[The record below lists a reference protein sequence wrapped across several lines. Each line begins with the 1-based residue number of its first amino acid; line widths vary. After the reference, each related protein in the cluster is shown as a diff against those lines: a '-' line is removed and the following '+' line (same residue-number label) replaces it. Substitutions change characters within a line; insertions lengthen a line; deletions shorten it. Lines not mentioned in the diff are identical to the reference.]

1 MSVYGEDRYYEP
13 EDGEDQEEIDSYV
26 DDYVAYEMRKGG
38 DLDPTEQ
45 GNFCEAVSE
54 CGLPEELENWEDATE
69 EQKEQ
74 VKQYWEDIARSRGE
88 ESYYDNL

>member
-1 MSVYGEDRYYEP
+1 MMYNNDNYYEP
-13 EDGEDQEEIDSYV
+13 EDGDDPEELDSYV
-26 DDYVAYEMRKGG
+26 EDYIKFEMRKGG

-54 CGLPEELENWEDATE
+54 CGLPEELENWEDATP
-69 EQKEQ
+69 EQQAE
-74 VKQYWEDIARSRGE
+74 VIAYYEDIARARGE

>member
-1 MSVYGEDRYYEP
+1 MSMNMHDRYYEP
-13 EDGEDQEEIDSYV
+13 ED
-26 DDYVAYEMRKGG
+26 DDYEDMEEYIEDYVKFEMRKGG

-69 EQKEQ
+69 DQKAL
-74 VKQYWEDIARSRGE
+74 VIQYWEDIARSRGE
-88 ESYYDNL
+88 DSYFANL